1 MTRAWIIKIAIALV
15 IAAVPAA
22 VIAYQ
27 FGDTRNALDR
37 SLENAGFY
45 PLKPPSTLVGPGSI
59 YHVSRDG
66 KYYRTICEANETDVR
81 SFIKRSPSE
90 ETIARELQKAKY
102 SLGADPVRLINTK
115 LDGDTVES
123 ANYTLSSV
131 TVLEIPM
138 AHNRE
143 IQIALTKGEACQSTI
158 DELLANHEFVCQ
170 GQAALLATVEYQ
182 LTSKATVGGSASLTP
197 EKAASIKTALEASV
211 NSSVD
216 FSNGRFTSGTGLY
229 YGVKLNPYCIARESD
244 RATRRVPRGRFDRL
258 MDFVQLDVLGR

>member
-45 PLKPPSTLVGPGSI
+45 PLKPPSMLVGPGSI

-66 KYYRTICEANETDVR
+66 KYYRTICEADEAEVR

-102 SLGADPVRLINTK
+102 SLGADPVRLINAK

-138 AHNRE
+138 DRNRE
-143 IQIALTKGEACQSTI
+143 IQMGLTKHEACQSTI

-182 LTSKATVGGSASLTP
+182 LTSKATVGGSANLTP
-197 EKAASIKTALEASV
+197 EKVSSIKTALEASV

-229 YGVKLNPYCIARESD
+229 YGVKLNPYCITRQTD
-244 RATRRVPRGRFDRL
+244 RVARRVPRDRFDRL
-258 MDFVQLDVLGR
+258 VNFVQLDVLGW